1 MDRNSM
7 FFKQAQLMMRV
18 MPLLEKETCFAL
30 KGGTAI
36 NFFLRDMPRLSVD
49 IDLAYLPVESREE
62 SLRKIS
68 EALARLA
75 ASIQKA
81 YKNIKVQEGRVAGG
95 RRITKLF
102 VKNERVQIKIEPNEV
117 IRGSVFK
124 CEERSVSPAVE
135 ESFESSATM
144 QVLSIADLYGGKLCA
159 ALDRQHPR
167 DMFDMKLL
175 LENEGITPDIRKA
188 FVVYL
193 AGHDRPIHE
202 LLSPKQKDMRETYE
216 REFVGMTTAA
226 VKYDELADARQRYIE
241 TILVGLTT
249 KERRFLISIK
259 ERAPEWSLLGIEGID
274 VLPSLQWKLANLAKM
289 KPEKHAHYLLKL
301 KKVLGEG

>member
-18 MPLLEKETCFAL
+18 MPSLEKETCFAI
-30 KGGTAI
+30 KGGMAI
-36 NFFLRDMPRLSVD
+36 NFFLRDMPRLSMD
-49 IDLAYLPVESREE
+49 IDLAYLPIESRDE

-68 EALARLA
+68 EALARVA

-81 YKNIKVQEGRVAGG
+81 YKNIKVQDGRVAGG
-95 RRITKLF
+95 KRITKHF

-124 CEERSVSPAVE
+124 CEERSVSPVVE
-135 ESFESSATM
+135 EAFESSATM

-167 DMFDMKLL
+167 DMFDLKLL

-188 FVVYL
+188 LVGYL
-193 AGHDRPIHE
+193 AG
-202 LLSPKQKDMRETYE
+202 
-216 REFVGMTTAA
+216 
-226 VKYDELADARQRYIE
+226 
-241 TILVGLTT
+241 
-249 KERRFLISIK
+249 
-259 ERAPEWSLLGIEGID
+259 
-274 VLPSLQWKLANLAKM
+274 
-289 KPEKHAHYLLKL
+289 
-301 KKVLGEG
+301 